1 MYYIYV
7 LVTLPQLVIYK
18 HIFFPQNLVHQMEI
32 LSKSKSEVS
41 NELNKS
47 KEDNEELKFQ
57 VRKNPE
63 FTLGHQPPQTTTFII
78 FHVCFLF

>member
-1 MYYIYV
+1 
-7 LVTLPQLVIYK
+7 
-18 HIFFPQNLVHQMEI
+18 MEI

-57 VRKNPE
+57 VRKSLE
-63 FTLGHQPPQTTTFII
+63 FTLGHQRP
-78 FHVCFLF
+78 